1 VAGADVN
8 LRLRVMIVG
17 HSADKFVRE
26 AMPLLADYGA
36 EFEYCGD
43 VYSAVGRLAN
53 KESTDTLVVGRLT
66 DLVIEQGLFFDLA
79 GRNGF
84 ACCCFMDGDA
94 VSKHKEI
101 LTVMQKGAYIVNE
114 PIQIKDV
121 IKELLQ
127 KGQAISQRNT
137 TQGYIKQEY
146 LTSEAELD
154 ALLSN
159 WTDGDE

>member
-1 VAGADVN
+1 MAGSDVN
-8 LRLRVMIVG
+8 SRLHVMTIG

-26 AMPLLADYGA
+26 AMSLLADYGA
-36 EFEYCGD
+36 EFEHCTD
-43 VYSAVGRLAN
+43 VYSAVGRLAK
-53 KESTDTLVVGRLT
+53 KESTDTLVIGRLT
-66 DLVIEQGLFFDLA
+66 DLVIEQGLFLDLA

-84 ACCCFMDGDA
+84 ACCCFVDGDA
-94 VSKHKEI
+94 VSKRKEI

-121 IKELLQ
+121 IEELLQ
-127 KGQAISQRNT
+127 QGQAISQRDT

-159 WTDGDE
+159 WTDSDE